1 MIQRSNSSLISLLA
15 PKLKKN
21 RGEAHWMPLHVVA
34 PHNAAKEPVLLVT
47 TGGGGLAVTLP
58 LAANQLAKVY
68 AIKQLD
74 AAPGTVDI
82 TTQGPDLIDGVP
94 VYQLTAQFEAV
105 IIVSDGITDW
115 WIISWI

>member
-1 MIQRSNSSLISLLA
+1 MLAGLLT
-15 PKLKKN
+15 PDLSKN
-21 RGEAHWMPLHVVA
+21 RGEAYWMPLHVVA

-47 TGGGGLAVTLP
+47 TGGGALPIILP

-82 TTQGPDLIDGVP
+82 MTQGPDLVDGVP
-94 VYQLTAQFEAV
+94 LYQLTAQYEAI
-105 IIVSDGITDW
+105 IIVSDGITGW
-115 WIISWI
+115 WILSMI

>member
-1 MIQRSNSSLISLLA
+1 MASLLA
-15 PKLKKN
+15 VDLLKN
-21 RGEAHWMPLHVVA
+21 RGEAYWMPLHVVA

-47 TGGGGLAVTLP
+47 TGGGALPVVLP

-94 VYQLTAQFEAV
+94 LYQLTAQYEAV

-115 WIISWI
+115 WILSTI